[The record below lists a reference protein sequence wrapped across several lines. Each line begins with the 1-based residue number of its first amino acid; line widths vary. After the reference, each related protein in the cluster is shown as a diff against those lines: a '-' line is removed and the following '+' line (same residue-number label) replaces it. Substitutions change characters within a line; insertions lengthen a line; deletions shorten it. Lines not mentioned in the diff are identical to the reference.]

1 MAANDG
7 GCPVDAVI
15 WIITGAC
22 NLDCLHCYAYRWR
35 GVRELSLDEK
45 LRIAR
50 EIGECGI
57 DYVNISG
64 GEPLITMHTRRV
76 IDVLRDYG
84 VEVTM
89 VSNGTLVND
98 EWARFLAR
106 REVHVFVSVDGP
118 REVHELH
125 RGRGSFDAT
134 MRGVARLREAG
145 ASYSFVMAVS
155 RLNWRYT
162 PDFVEL
168 AVKEGADKPI
178 LIPVMPF
185 GKALENNIYI
195 GAREYNEAV
204 IRAAERAAELGVKLH
219 LWCSP
224 FAYIS
229 IPPRL
234 HPHVVVGF
242 CRSAPV
248 VDIDPQGNILL
259 CDVLDIVIGSVVGK
273 SLRDAI
279 REAEN
284 HPLAREIFAPPRL
297 PEACSTCP
305 LRYSCMGGCFA
316 RALAL
321 RGGLNNGDPLCPRIA
336 GLSASVKP

>member
-1 MAANDG
+1 MEE
-7 GCPVDAVI
+7 CPVEAVI

-22 NLDCLHCYAYRWR
+22 NLNCVHCYAYRWR
-35 GVRELSLDEK
+35 GKPELSLSEK

-64 GEPLITMHTRRV
+64 GEPLITEHTRRV
-76 IDVLRDYG
+76 VEALRDYN

-89 VSNGTLVND
+89 VSNGTLVDD

-106 REVHVFVSVDGP
+106 REVHLFVSLDGP

-125 RGRGSFDAT
+125 RGRGSFEAT
-134 MRGVARLREAG
+134 LRGLKLLRKHG
-145 ASYSFVMAVS
+145 VGFSLVMAVS

-162 PDFVEL
+162 PQFVEL
-168 AVKEGADKPI
+168 AVRLGADKPI

-185 GKALENNIYI
+185 GKALENNVYV
-195 GAREYNEAV
+195 GQREYAEAV
-204 IRAAERAAELGVKLH
+204 RLAAEKASELGVRVH

-224 FAYIS
+224 FAYIAL
-229 IPPRL
+229 PPEL
-234 HPHVVVGF
+234 HAYIVAGF

-248 VDIDPQGNILL
+248 VDIDPQGRILL
-259 CDVLDIVIGSVVGK
+259 CDVLDIAIGSVVGK
-273 SLRDAI
+273 HL
-279 REAEN
+279 REAVMEAEA
-284 HPLAREIFAPPRL
+284 HPLVREIFAPSKL
-297 PEACSTCP
+297 PEECASCP

-321 RGGLNNGDPLCPRIA
+321 RGGLNSGDPLCPRVA
-336 GLSASVKP
+336 ASSATVKP

>member
-1 MAANDG
+1 ME
-7 GCPVDAVI
+7 CPVDAVI

-22 NLDCLHCYAYRWR
+22 NLDCIHCYAYRWR
-35 GVRELSLDEK
+35 GKPELSLEEK

-64 GEPLITMHTRRV
+64 GEPLITWHTRRV
-76 IDVLRDYG
+76 IDVLRDYN
-84 VEVTM
+84 VEVTL
-89 VSNGTLVND
+89 VSNGTLVTRD
-98 EWARFLAR
+98 WAEYLAKR
-106 REVHVFVSVDGP
+106 DVHVFISVDGP
-118 REVHELH
+118 REVHDAH

-134 MRGVARLREAG
+134 MRGVRLLREAG
-145 ASYSFVMAVS
+145 VGFSFVMAVS

-168 AVKEGADKPI
+168 AVKMGAEKPI
-178 LIPVMPF
+178 LIPTMPF
-185 GKALENNIYI
+185 GKALENNVYV

-204 IRAAERAAELGVKLH
+204 RRAAEKAAELGVRLH

-224 FAYIS
+224 FAYIAL
-229 IPPRL
+229 PPHL
-234 HPHVVVGF
+234 HPYVVVGF

-248 VDIDPQGNILL
+248 VDIDPQGRILL
-259 CDVLDIVIGSVVGK
+259 CDVMDIVIGSVVGK
-273 SLRDAI
+273 SLREAI
-279 REAEN
+279 IEAES
-284 HPLAREIFAPPRL
+284 HPLVREIFSPSKL

-316 RALAL
+316 RAMVL

-336 GLSASVKP
+336 SSSASVKP